1 MRFQSVKV
9 FFGTHTKKIEN
20 KKKWREKKKKKEKE
34 EHTHTHTHKKKKR
47 QTFLSSLSRTFVSSR
62 RLHFFFLFFF
72 LFEFLPH
79 PLFGVGDIFVFLFT
93 IGGGVSKISVPKHHR
108 F

>member
-34 EHTHTHTHKKKKR
+34 EHTHTHKKKDR
-47 QTFLSSLSRTFVSSR
+47 PFSLLSLELLCLLDLIFLLFYFFCLSFY
-62 RLHFFFLFFF
+62 
-72 LFEFLPH
+72 H

-93 IGGGVSKISVPKHHR
+93 MVMVCR
-108 F
+108 